1 MKSLQEPDA
10 WNPSDFGIQLSRR
23 PRGLPFWYSLASH
36 GTKKYVD
43 AVERTLE
50 VARDA
55 ARLVGECPVTEVVY
69 PPALSIVAFRRIG
82 WGPEQYKKW
91 SDQLL
96 ADQIGFVTPSTHQGE
111 TILRFAIVNPRT
123 TPEDISTILATLA

>member
-1 MKSLQEPDA
+1 M
-10 WNPSDFGIQLSRR
+10 
-23 PRGLPFWYSLASH
+23 
-36 GTKKYVD
+36 
-43 AVERTLE
+43 
-50 VARDA
+50 
-55 ARLVGECPVTEVVY
+55 TEVVY